1 MIEINENIEINDNI
15 INDQKDNN
23 KSFKT
28 FNTLK
33 EIQTL
38 LKKEANLKDICKIIN
53 YNIIKFSY

>member
-33 EIQTL
+33 EIQAL
-38 LKKEANLKDICKIIN
+38 LKKEANLKDICKIN
-53 YNIIKFSY
+53 

>member
-15 INDQKDNN
+15 INYQKDNN
-23 KSFKT
+23 KFFKT

-38 LKKEANLKDICKIIN
+38 LKKEANLKDICKIN
-53 YNIIKFSY
+53 